1 MAIILNNES
10 RVILLSDAHRTV
22 RLFSG
27 VNVID
32 NAVWL
37 RIRPNVAERIGDKRD
52 DKSFTEIGVEI
63 KTDKGKT
70 TIVAKEI
77 TDLDVKLASELIGK
91 TLDVEVLTA
100 WKKKVSRE
108 DLRAEI
114 LSQIEKME
122 KR

>member
-10 RVILLSDAHRTV
+10 RVILLNDGHRTV

-27 VNVID
+27 VNVVD

-37 RIRPNVAERIGDKRD
+37 RVRPNVADRIGDKRD
-52 DKSFTEIGVEI
+52 DKSFTEVGVEI
-63 KTDKGKT
+63 KNDKGKT
-70 TIVAKEI
+70 TVVAKDLTE
-77 TDLDVKLASELIGK
+77 LDVKLASELIGK
-91 TLDVEVLTA
+91 TLDVEVLKA
-100 WKKKVSRE
+100 WKSKVSRE

-122 KR
+122 AR

>member
-10 RVILLSDAHRTV
+10 RVILLADGHRTV
-22 RLFSG
+22 RMLSG

-37 RIRPNVAERIGDKRD
+37 RLRGGVADRIGEKRD
-52 DKSFTEIGVEI
+52 DKSFTEVGVEI
-63 KTDKGKT
+63 KNDKGKV
-70 TIVAKEI
+70 TIIAK
-77 TDLDVKLASELIGK
+77 DLAELELKLASELIGK
-91 TLDVEVLTA
+91 TLDVEVLKE

-114 LSQIEKME
+114 LTQIEKME
-122 KR
+122 AR

>member
-10 RVILLSDAHRTV
+10 RVILLNYGHRTV
-22 RLFSG
+22 RLLSG
-27 VNVID
+27 VNVVD

-37 RIRPNVAERIGDKRD
+37 RVRPNVADRIGDKRD

-63 KTDKGKT
+63 KNDKGKT
-70 TIVAKEI
+70 TVVAKEL
-77 TDLDVKLASELIGK
+77 TELDVKLASELIGK
-91 TLDVEVLTA
+91 TLDVEVLKA
-100 WKKKVSRE
+100 WKSKVSRE

-122 KR
+122 AR

>member
-10 RVILLSDAHRTV
+10 RVILLADGHRTV
-22 RLFSG
+22 RMLSG

-37 RIRPNVAERIGDKRD
+37 RLRGGVADRIGEKRD
-52 DKSFTEIGVEI
+52 DKSFTEVGVEI
-63 KTDKGKT
+63 KNDKGKA
-70 TIVAKEI
+70 TIIAK
-77 TDLDVKLASELIGK
+77 DLAELELKLASELIGK
-91 TLDVEVLTA
+91 TLDVEVLKE

-114 LSQIEKME
+114 LTQIEKME
-122 KR
+122 AR

>member
-10 RVILLSDAHRTV
+10 RVILLADGHRTV
-22 RLFSG
+22 RMLSG

-37 RIRPNVAERIGDKRD
+37 RLRGGVADRIGEKRD
-52 DKSFTEIGVEI
+52 DKSFTEVGVEI
-63 KTDKGKT
+63 KNDKGKV
-70 TIVAKEI
+70 TIIAK
-77 TDLDVKLASELIGK
+77 DLGELELKLASELIGK
-91 TLDVEVLTA
+91 TLDVEVLKE

-114 LSQIEKME
+114 LTQIEKME
-122 KR
+122 AR

>member
-10 RVILLSDAHRTV
+10 RVILLNDGHRTV
-22 RLFSG
+22 RLLSG
-27 VNVID
+27 VNVVD

-37 RIRPNVAERIGDKRD
+37 RVRPNVADRIGDKRD

-63 KTDKGKT
+63 KNDKGKT
-70 TIVAKEI
+70 TVVAKEL
-77 TDLDVKLASELIGK
+77 TELDVKLASELIGK
-91 TLDVEVLTA
+91 TLDVEVLKA
-100 WKKKVSRE
+100 WKSKVSRE

-122 KR
+122 AR